1 MNLAGQALA
10 RTANRSILSLLR
22 VKVHLNEHWF
32 LRFPLGVFAKFHL
45 TGFEHYSACQWI
57 VTERTISA
65 VAASQAETEKEMAD
79 TNVFLS
85 GAHIVLNTY
94 KAHEATDGATTVNT
108 GFDLLVEL
116 LGYFRDI
123 RVRDRRLS
131 LKWTMNPSPDQLYS
145 ILTSEYTRFVF
156 ADFEAS
162 GGIWTVGDGAHRC
175 HTDCDHTSPSAL
187 SESSFDLARVRGRLE
202 HVRLM
207 RVFHCNSLY
216 DPYKLGSEPADSG
229 TIAAALLATDAFF
242 VEGSVTSEPVIDF
255 ICTILILLLGRSDL
269 RAILFAQSLK
279 GECDVSSLVAR
290 ANTLLN
296 KRGFPPI

>member
-1 MNLAGQALA
+1 M
-10 RTANRSILSLLR
+10 
-22 VKVHLNEHWF
+22 
-32 LRFPLGVFAKFHL
+32 FAKLHL
-45 TGFEHYSACQWI
+45 TGFEDYSACQWI

-65 VAASQAETEKEMAD
+65 VAASQAQTEKEIAG
-79 TNVFLS
+79 TNAFFS

-94 KAHEATDGATTVNT
+94 KAHETAYGAPTVNI
-108 GFDLLVEL
+108 GFNLLVEL
-116 LGYFRDI
+116 LGHFRDI
-123 RVRDRRLS
+123 CVRDRRLS
-131 LKWTMNPSPDQLYS
+131 LKWTLNPSPDQLYS

-175 HTDCDHTSPSAL
+175 HTDCDHVLPSAQ
-187 SESSFDLARVRGRLE
+187 SECSFDLSRVRGMLE

-216 DPYKLGSEPADSG
+216 DPYKLDSEPVDSG
-229 TIAAALLATDAFF
+229 TSAAALLATNAFF
-242 VEGSVTSEPVIDF
+242 VEGSVTAEPVIDF
-255 ICTILILLLGRSDL
+255 ICTMLILLLGRSDL

-279 GECDVSSLVAR
+279 GECDVSNLVAR